1 MIDIEKIYSFV
12 PKNKISQR
20 VIKEKFG
27 LENYKKIKNYAG
39 FSNLN
44 VIKNSEK
51 TSQFFFRALEKFF
64 KIDLEHKKLMQLFF
78 HLTQDKMKCLFLQ
91 LEFRKNSKL
100 KMILFVMIY
109 LGVVRVLRMA

>member
-51 TSQFFFRALEKFF
+51 TSQFFLGPWKN
-64 KIDLEHKKLMQLFF
+64 
-78 HLTQDKMKCLFLQ
+78 FL
-91 LEFRKNSKL
+91 K
-100 KMILFVMIY
+100 
-109 LGVVRVLRMA
+109 

>member
-64 KIDLEHKKLMQLFF
+64 KIDLEHKKIDAIIFSSHSRQNEMPIFAQ
-78 HLTQDKMKCLFLQ
+78 
-91 LEFRKNSKL
+91 NSK
-100 KMILFVMIY
+100 I
-109 LGVVRVLRMA
+109 